1 MENNN
6 MNEQQTNWQ
15 QALNEFSDQPQQP
28 VSQAQPQQ
36 FAQQAQ
42 PQQYAQQGQPQQ
54 YAQQAQPQQYA
65 QQAQPQ
71 QYAQQGQPQQYAQQ
85 AQPQQY
91 AQQAQPQQYAQ
102 QGQPQQYAQQAQPQ
116 QYAQQAQPQQ
126 YAQQGQPQQYAQP
139 QFNQYAQQG
148 QPQQYAQQAQPQFNQ
163 QAQFAQ
169 ADGQYMQQGMPAYDA
184 GSFAVVPPKKKNSA
198 LKIILIVLA
207 AVIVVGGIPL
217 ALYFAGV
224 FGKSGGGYETIEKNY
239 FAAAE
244 KKADEIFGGAK
255 NIKTGIE
262 QTFTITASKDVLGIN
277 ADVAPTVIKATSY
290 ADTSAEKGSGT
301 ASLGAG
307 SDEYLTVK
315 YWMSG
320 DKLYFTVPDLT
331 DKYMVMDVKEL
342 ASSMKDISS
351 GKSDISSILTLSD
364 ATEEMPSSSSGYEDI
379 LNNIDEET
387 INKVIDIISDA
398 YFKNFT
404 ATENKSD
411 SLKVSDG
418 TVNCTSYTIDFTAEN
433 IIAFCKDVLD
443 AVEKESKI
451 MDVLSQFGIDNASFQ
466 YLKTLVDDATK
477 GASEDELKSVM
488 ATMIVYVKDNN
499 IIGRKITISG
509 EIEILLVTYSDNAQF
524 DYSLTATISGD
535 TLYAGAKGTVNGNNY
550 TGTGS
555 VTFNGEAAITADYSF
570 DATNGNGTYNLKVT
584 TDDNESFEVRLNVAM
599 DGNNGTF
606 DIAVAS
612 NGTEVLSIKADSKEI
627 AYVDEA
633 LPEVNDSNTVD
644 INDSAALEQFST
656 EISANIPQ
664 LITKIQNVKTP
675 DIVCYAFSEMIAAGG
690 SF

>member
-6 MNEQQTNWQ
+6 MNEQQPNWQ

-28 VSQAQPQQ
+28 VSQA
-36 FAQQAQ
+36 
-42 PQQYAQQGQPQQ
+42 QPQQ

-71 QYAQQGQPQQYAQQ
+71 QYAQQAQSQFNQQAQPQFNQQ

-91 AQQAQPQQYAQ
+91 AQQAQPQFN
-102 QGQPQQYAQQAQPQ
+102 QQAQPQ
-116 QYAQQAQPQQ
+116 QYAQQAQPQFN
-126 YAQQGQPQQYAQP
+126 QQAQP
-139 QFNQYAQQG
+139 QFN
-148 QPQQYAQQAQPQFNQ
+148 QQAQPQFNQ

-184 GSFAVVPPKKKNSA
+184 GSFAVVPPKKKSSA

-224 FGKSGGGYETIEKNY
+224 FGKSGGGYETLEKNY

-255 NIKTGIE
+255 NLKTGIE
-262 QTFTITASKDVLGIN
+262 QTFTISASKDVLGIN

-331 DKYMVMDVKEL
+331 EKYIVMDVKEL

-351 GKSDISSILTLSD
+351 GKSDIGNILTLSD
-364 ATEEMPSSSSGYEDI
+364 ATDEMPSSSSGYEDI
-379 LNNIDEET
+379 LKSIDEET
-387 INKVIDIISDA
+387 INKTIEIITDA

-477 GASEDELKSVM
+477 DAPEDELKSVM
-488 ATMIVYVKDNN
+488 ATMIVYAKDNN

-524 DYSLTATISGD
+524 DYSLTASISGD

-584 TDDNESFEVRLNVAM
+584 TDDNESFEVKLNVAM

-612 NGTEVLSIKADSKEI
+612 NGVEMLSIKADSKEI

>member
-6 MNEQQTNWQ
+6 MNEQQPNWQ
-15 QALNEFSDQPQQP
+15 QALNEFSDQPQ
-28 VSQAQPQQ
+28 QPQQ

-42 PQQYAQQGQPQQ
+42 PQQYAQQ
-54 YAQQAQPQQYA
+54 
-65 QQAQPQ
+65 
-71 QYAQQGQPQQYAQQ
+71 
-85 AQPQQY
+85 
-91 AQQAQPQQYAQ
+91 
-102 QGQPQQYAQQAQPQ
+102 
-116 QYAQQAQPQQ
+116 
-126 YAQQGQPQQYAQP
+126 AQP

-148 QPQQYAQQAQPQFNQ
+148 QFAQADGQYMQQGMPQFNQQAQPQQFAQQGQPQFNQYAQQAQPQFNQQAQSQFNQ

-184 GSFAVVPPKKKNSA
+184 GSFAVVPPKKKSSA

-224 FGKSGGGYETIEKNY
+224 FGKSGGGYETLEKNY

-262 QTFTITASKDVLGIN
+262 QTFTISASKDVLGIN

-331 DKYMVMDVKEL
+331 EKYIVMDVNEL

-351 GKSDISSILTLSD
+351 GKSDIGNILTLSD

-379 LNNIDEET
+379 LKNIDEET
-387 INKVIDIISDA
+387 INKAIEIITDA
-398 YFKNFT
+398 YFENFT

-477 GASEDELKSVM
+477 DATEDELKSVM
-488 ATMIVYVKDNN
+488 ATMIVYAKDNN

-524 DYSLTATISGD
+524 DYSLTASISGD

-550 TGTGS
+550 TGTCS
-555 VTFNGEAAITADYSF
+555 VTFNGETAITADYSF

-584 TDDNESFEVRLNVAM
+584 TDDNESFEVKVNVAM

>member
-36 FAQQAQ
+36 FAQQ
-42 PQQYAQQGQPQQ
+42 GQPQQ
-54 YAQQAQPQQYA
+54 YTQQAQPQFNQYTQQAQPQFNQYA

-71 QYAQQGQPQQYAQQ
+71 QYAQQGQPQ
-85 AQPQQY
+85 
-91 AQQAQPQQYAQ
+91 
-102 QGQPQQYAQQAQPQ
+102 
-116 QYAQQAQPQQ
+116 
-126 YAQQGQPQQYAQP
+126 
-139 QFNQYAQQG
+139 FNQYAQQG
-148 QPQQYAQQAQPQFNQ
+148 HPQQYAQ

-169 ADGQYMQQGMPAYDA
+169 ADGQFTQQVQPGMPAYDA

-198 LKIILIVLA
+198 LTIILIVLA

-262 QTFTITASKDVLGIN
+262 QTFTISASKDVLGIN

-290 ADTSAEKGSGT
+290 ADASAEKGSGT
-301 ASLGAG
+301 ASLSAG

-331 DKYMVMDVKEL
+331 EKYIVMDVKEL

-351 GKSDISSILTLSD
+351 GKSDIGNILTLSD
-364 ATEEMPSSSSGYEDI
+364 ATEETPSSSSGYEDI
-379 LNNIDEET
+379 LKNIDEET

-411 SLKVSDG
+411 SLKVSDS
-418 TVNCTSYTIDFTAEN
+418 TVNCTSYTIDFTAEKVV
-433 IIAFCKDVLD
+433 AFCKDVLD

-451 MDVLSQFGIDNASFQ
+451 MDILSQLGINNASFQ

-477 GASEDELKSVM
+477 DATEDELKSVM

-509 EIEILLVTYSDNAQF
+509 EIEILLVTYSDNTQF
-524 DYSLTATISGD
+524 DYSLTASISGD

-555 VTFNGEAAITADYSF
+555 VTFNGETAITADYSF

-612 NGTEVLSIKADSKEI
+612 NGAEVISIKADSKEI
-627 AYVDEA
+627 AYADEA
-633 LPEVNDSNTVD
+633 IPEVNDSNTVD

-675 DIVCYAFSEMIAAGG
+675 DIVCYAFSEIIAAGG

>member
-28 VSQAQPQQ
+28 
-36 FAQQAQ
+36 
-42 PQQYAQQGQPQQ
+42 QQ

-71 QYAQQGQPQQYAQQ
+71 QYAQQAQPQFNQQ

-91 AQQAQPQQYAQ
+91 AQQAQPQFNQQAQPQFNQYAQ
-102 QGQPQQYAQQAQPQ
+102 QGQFAQADGQYMQQGMPQFN
-116 QYAQQAQPQQ
+116 QQAQPQQ
-126 YAQQGQPQQYAQP
+126 YAQQGQPQ
-139 QFNQYAQQG
+139 FN
-148 QPQQYAQQAQPQFNQ
+148 QQAQSQFNQ

-184 GSFAVVPPKKKNSA
+184 GSFAVVPPKKKSSA

-224 FGKSGGGYETIEKNY
+224 FGKSGGGYETLEKNY

-255 NIKTGIE
+255 NLKTGIE
-262 QTFTITASKDVLGIN
+262 QTFTISASKDVLGIN

-290 ADTSAEKGSGT
+290 ADTSAEKGSGM

-331 DKYMVMDVKEL
+331 EKYIVMDVNEL

-351 GKSDISSILTLSD
+351 GKSDIGNILTLSD

-379 LNNIDEET
+379 LKNIDEET
-387 INKVIDIISDA
+387 INKAIEIITDA

-477 GASEDELKSVM
+477 DATEDELKSVM
-488 ATMIVYVKDNN
+488 ATMIVYAKDNN

-524 DYSLTATISGD
+524 DYSLTASISGD

-555 VTFNGEAAITADYSF
+555 VTFNGETAITADYSF

-584 TDDNESFEVRLNVAM
+584 TDDNENFEVKVNVAM

>member
-6 MNEQQTNWQ
+6 MNEQQPNWQ

-36 FAQQAQ
+36 
-42 PQQYAQQGQPQQ
+42 

-65 QQAQPQ
+65 QQSQPQ
-71 QYAQQGQPQQYAQQ
+71 FNQQGQPQFNQQ
-85 AQPQQY
+85 
-91 AQQAQPQQYAQ
+91 
-102 QGQPQQYAQQAQPQ
+102 
-116 QYAQQAQPQQ
+116 
-126 YAQQGQPQQYAQP
+126 AQP
-139 QFNQYAQQG
+139 QFNQQAQPQFNQQG
-148 QPQQYAQQAQPQFNQ
+148 QPQFNQQAQPQFNQ

-184 GSFAVVPPKKKNSA
+184 GSFAVVPPKKKSSA

-224 FGKSGGGYETIEKNY
+224 FGKSGGGYETLEKNY

-262 QTFTITASKDVLGIN
+262 QTFTVSASKDVLGIN

-290 ADTSAEKGSGT
+290 ADASAEKGSGT
-301 ASLGAG
+301 ASLVAG

-331 DKYMVMDVKEL
+331 EKYIVMDVKEL

-351 GKSDISSILTLSD
+351 GRSDIGNILTLSD

-379 LNNIDEET
+379 LKNIDEET
-387 INKVIDIISDA
+387 INKAIEIITDA

-451 MDVLSQFGIDNASFQ
+451 MDVLSQLGIDNASFQ

-477 GASEDELKSVM
+477 DAPEDELKSVM
-488 ATMIVYVKDNN
+488 ATMIVYAKDNN

-524 DYSLTATISGD
+524 DYSLTASISGD

-555 VTFNGEAAITADYSF
+555 VTFNGETAITADYSF

-584 TDDNESFEVRLNVAM
+584 TDDNESFEVKLNVAM

-612 NGTEVLSIKADSKEI
+612 NGVEMLSIKADSKEI
-627 AYVDEA
+627 A
-633 LPEVNDSNTVD
+633 
-644 INDSAALEQFST
+644 
-656 EISANIPQ
+656 
-664 LITKIQNVKTP
+664 
-675 DIVCYAFSEMIAAGG
+675 
-690 SF
+690 

>member
-6 MNEQQTNWQ
+6 MNEQQPNWQ
-15 QALNEFSDQPQQP
+15 QALNEFSDQPQ
-28 VSQAQPQQ
+28 
-36 FAQQAQ
+36 
-42 PQQYAQQGQPQQ
+42 QPQQ

-71 QYAQQGQPQQYAQQ
+71 FNQQ

-91 AQQAQPQQYAQ
+91 AQQAQPQFNQQAQPQFNQYAQ
-102 QGQPQQYAQQAQPQ
+102 QGQFAQADGQYMQQGMPQFN
-116 QYAQQAQPQQ
+116 QQAQPQQ
-126 YAQQGQPQQYAQP
+126 YAQQGQPQ
-139 QFNQYAQQG
+139 FN
-148 QPQQYAQQAQPQFNQ
+148 QQAQSQFNQ

-184 GSFAVVPPKKKNSA
+184 GSFAVVPPKKKSSA

-224 FGKSGGGYETIEKNY
+224 FGKSGGGYETLEKNY

-255 NIKTGIE
+255 NLKTGIE
-262 QTFTITASKDVLGIN
+262 QTFTISASKDVLGIN

-331 DKYMVMDVKEL
+331 EKYIVMDVKEL

-351 GKSDISSILTLSD
+351 GRSDIGNILTLSD
-364 ATEEMPSSSSGYEDI
+364 ATDEMPSSSSGYEDI
-379 LNNIDEET
+379 LKSIDEET
-387 INKVIDIISDA
+387 INKAIEIITDA

-411 SLKVSDG
+411 SLKVSDS

-451 MDVLSQFGIDNASFQ
+451 MDVLSQLGIDNASFQ

-477 GASEDELKSVM
+477 DATEDELKSVM
-488 ATMIVYVKDNN
+488 ATMIVYAKDNN

-524 DYSLTATISGD
+524 DYSLTASISGD

-555 VTFNGEAAITADYSF
+555 VTFNGETAITADYSF

-584 TDDNESFEVRLNVAM
+584 TDDNENFEVKVNVAM

-633 LPEVNDSNTVD
+633 RPEVNDSNTVD

>member
-6 MNEQQTNWQ
+6 MNEQQPNWQ

-28 VSQAQPQQ
+28 QQFAQQAQPQQ
-36 FAQQAQ
+36 FAQQA
-42 PQQYAQQGQPQQ
+42 QPQQ

-71 QYAQQGQPQQYAQQ
+71 FNQQAQSQFNQQAQPQFNQQAQPQQYAQQ

-91 AQQAQPQQYAQ
+91 AQQAQPQFN
-102 QGQPQQYAQQAQPQ
+102 QQAQS
-116 QYAQQAQPQQ
+116 
-126 YAQQGQPQQYAQP
+126 
-139 QFNQYAQQG
+139 QFN
-148 QPQQYAQQAQPQFNQ
+148 QQAQPQFNQ

-184 GSFAVVPPKKKNSA
+184 GSFAVVPPKKKSSA

-224 FGKSGGGYETIEKNY
+224 FGKSGGGYETLEKNY

-262 QTFTITASKDVLGIN
+262 QTFTISASKDLLGIN

-301 ASLGAG
+301 ASLGVG

-331 DKYMVMDVKEL
+331 EKYIVMDVKEL

-351 GKSDISSILTLSD
+351 GKSDIGNILTLSD

-379 LNNIDEET
+379 LKSIDEET
-387 INKVIDIISDA
+387 INKAIEIITDA

-477 GASEDELKSVM
+477 DATEDELKSVM
-488 ATMIVYVKDNN
+488 ATMIVYAKDNN

-509 EIEILLVTYSDNAQF
+509 EIEILLVTYSDNTQF
-524 DYSLTATISGD
+524 DYSLTASISGD

-555 VTFNGEAAITADYSF
+555 VTFNGETAITADYSF

-584 TDDNESFEVRLNVAM
+584 TDDNESFEVKVNVAM

-606 DIAVAS
+606 DIAVAL
-612 NGTEVLSIKADSKEI
+612 NGVEMLSIKVDSKEI

-675 DIVCYAFSEMIAAGG
+675 DIVCYAFSEIIAAGG

>member
-28 VSQAQPQQ
+28 QQ
-36 FAQQAQ
+36 FAQQA
-42 PQQYAQQGQPQQ
+42 QPQQ

-71 QYAQQGQPQQYAQQ
+71 FNQQ

-91 AQQAQPQQYAQ
+91 AQQAQPQFN
-102 QGQPQQYAQQAQPQ
+102 
-116 QYAQQAQPQQ
+116 QQAQPQQ
-126 YAQQGQPQQYAQP
+126 YAQQGQPQFNQYAQQAQP
-139 QFNQYAQQG
+139 QFNQQA
-148 QPQQYAQQAQPQFNQ
+148 QPQQYAQQGQPQFNQ

-184 GSFAVVPPKKKNSA
+184 GSFAVVPPKKKSSA

-224 FGKSGGGYETIEKNY
+224 FGKSGGGYETLEKNY

-255 NIKTGIE
+255 NLKTGIE
-262 QTFTITASKDVLGIN
+262 QTFTISASKDVLGIN

-331 DKYMVMDVKEL
+331 EKYIVMDVNEL

-351 GKSDISSILTLSD
+351 GKSDIGNILTLSD

-379 LNNIDEET
+379 LKNIDEET
-387 INKVIDIISDA
+387 INKAIEIITDA

-477 GASEDELKSVM
+477 DATEDELKSVM
-488 ATMIVYVKDNN
+488 ATMIVYAKDNN

-524 DYSLTATISGD
+524 DYSLTASISGD

-555 VTFNGEAAITADYSF
+555 VTFNGETAVTADYSF

-584 TDDNESFEVRLNVAM
+584 TDDNENFEVKVNVAM

>member
-28 VSQAQPQQ
+28 QQ
-36 FAQQAQ
+36 YAQQAQ
-42 PQQYAQQGQPQQ
+42 PQFN
-54 YAQQAQPQQYA
+54 QQAQPQQYA

-71 QYAQQGQPQQYAQQ
+71 QFAQQG
-85 AQPQQY
+85 
-91 AQQAQPQQYAQ
+91 
-102 QGQPQQYAQQAQPQ
+102 
-116 QYAQQAQPQQ
+116 
-126 YAQQGQPQQYAQP
+126 QP

-148 QPQQYAQQAQPQFNQ
+148 QPQFNQYAQQGQPQFNQYAQQAQSQFNQ

-184 GSFAVVPPKKKNSA
+184 GSFAVVPPKKKSSA

-224 FGKSGGGYETIEKNY
+224 FGKSGGGYETLEKNY

-262 QTFTITASKDVLGIN
+262 QTFTVSVSKDVLGIN

-290 ADTSAEKGSGT
+290 ADASAEKGSGT
-301 ASLGAG
+301 ASLVAG

-331 DKYMVMDVKEL
+331 EKYIVMDVKEL

-351 GKSDISSILTLSD
+351 GKSDIGNILTLSD
-364 ATEEMPSSSSGYEDI
+364 ATDEMPSSSSGYEDI
-379 LNNIDEET
+379 LKSIDEET
-387 INKVIDIISDA
+387 INKAIEIITDA

-404 ATENKSD
+404 ATENMSD

-477 GASEDELKSVM
+477 DAPEDELKSVM
-488 ATMIVYVKDNN
+488 ATMIVYAKDNN

-524 DYSLTATISGD
+524 DYSLTASISGD

-584 TDDNESFEVRLNVAM
+584 TDDNESFEVKLNVAM

-633 LPEVNDSNTVD
+633 LPKVNDSNTVD

-675 DIVCYAFSEMIAAGG
+675 DIVCYAFAEMIAAGG

>member
-6 MNEQQTNWQ
+6 MNEQQPNWQ

-28 VSQAQPQQ
+28 QQ
-36 FAQQAQ
+36 FAQQA
-42 PQQYAQQGQPQQ
+42 QPQQ

-71 QYAQQGQPQQYAQQ
+71 FNQQ

-91 AQQAQPQQYAQ
+91 AQQAQPQFNQQAQPQFNQYAQ
-102 QGQPQQYAQQAQPQ
+102 QGQFAQADGQYMQQGMPQFN
-116 QYAQQAQPQQ
+116 QQAQPQQ
-126 YAQQGQPQQYAQP
+126 YAQQGQPQ
-139 QFNQYAQQG
+139 FN
-148 QPQQYAQQAQPQFNQ
+148 QQAQSQFNQ

-184 GSFAVVPPKKKNSA
+184 GSFAVVPPKKKSSA

-207 AVIVVGGIPL
+207 AVIVGGIPL

-224 FGKSGGGYETIEKNY
+224 FGKSGGGYETLEKNY

-255 NIKTGIE
+255 NLKTGIE
-262 QTFTITASKDVLGIN
+262 QTFTISASKDVLGIN

-290 ADTSAEKGSGT
+290 ADTSAEKGSGM

-331 DKYMVMDVKEL
+331 EKYIVMDVNEL

-351 GKSDISSILTLSD
+351 GKSDIGNILTLSD

-379 LNNIDEET
+379 LKNIDEET
-387 INKVIDIISDA
+387 INKAIEIITDA

-477 GASEDELKSVM
+477 DATEDELKSVM
-488 ATMIVYVKDNN
+488 ATMIVYAKDNN

-524 DYSLTATISGD
+524 DYSLTASISGD

-555 VTFNGEAAITADYSF
+555 VTFNGETAITADYSF

-584 TDDNESFEVRLNVAM
+584 TDDNENFEVKVNVAM

>member
-28 VSQAQPQQ
+28 QQ
-36 FAQQAQ
+36 YAQQAQ
-42 PQQYAQQGQPQQ
+42 PQFN
-54 YAQQAQPQQYA
+54 QQAQPQQYA

-71 QYAQQGQPQQYAQQ
+71 QFAQQG
-85 AQPQQY
+85 
-91 AQQAQPQQYAQ
+91 
-102 QGQPQQYAQQAQPQ
+102 
-116 QYAQQAQPQQ
+116 
-126 YAQQGQPQQYAQP
+126 QP

-148 QPQQYAQQAQPQFNQ
+148 QPQFNQYAQQGQPQFNQYAQQAQSQFNQ

-184 GSFAVVPPKKKNSA
+184 GSFAVVPPKKKSSA

-224 FGKSGGGYETIEKNY
+224 FGKSGGGYETLEKNY

-262 QTFTITASKDVLGIN
+262 QTFTISASKDVLGIN

-331 DKYMVMDVKEL
+331 EKYIVMDVNEL
-342 ASSMKDISS
+342 ASSMKDNSS
-351 GKSDISSILTLSD
+351 GRSDIGNILTLSD

-379 LNNIDEET
+379 LKSIDEET
-387 INKVIDIISDA
+387 INKAIEIITDA

-411 SLKVSDG
+411 SLKVSDS

-451 MDVLSQFGIDNASFQ
+451 MDVLSQLGIDNASFQ

-477 GASEDELKSVM
+477 DAPEDELKSVM
-488 ATMIVYVKDNN
+488 ATMIVYAKDNN

-524 DYSLTATISGD
+524 DYSLTASISGD

-584 TDDNESFEVRLNVAM
+584 TDDNESFEVKLNVAM

-633 LPEVNDSNTVD
+633 LPKVNDSNTVD

-675 DIVCYAFSEMIAAGG
+675 DIVCYAFAEMIAAGG

>member
-6 MNEQQTNWQ
+6 MNEQQPNWQ

-28 VSQAQPQQ
+28 QQPQQ
-36 FAQQAQ
+36 FAQQGQPQFNQQAQ
-42 PQQYAQQGQPQQ
+42 PQFNQQGQPQFN
-54 YAQQAQPQQYA
+54 QQAQPQQYA

-71 QYAQQGQPQQYAQQ
+71 FNQQ

-91 AQQAQPQQYAQ
+91 AQQAQPQFNQ
-102 QGQPQQYAQQAQPQ
+102 QGQPQL
-116 QYAQQAQPQQ
+116 
-126 YAQQGQPQQYAQP
+126 
-139 QFNQYAQQG
+139 NQYA
-148 QPQQYAQQAQPQFNQ
+148 Q

-184 GSFAVVPPKKKNSA
+184 GSFAVIPPKKKSSA

-224 FGKSGGGYETIEKNY
+224 FGKSGGGYETLEKNY

-255 NIKTGIE
+255 NLKTGIE
-262 QTFTITASKDVLGIN
+262 QTFTISASKDVLGIN

-301 ASLGAG
+301 ASFGAG

-331 DKYMVMDVKEL
+331 EKYIVMDVEEL
-342 ASSMKDISS
+342 ASSMKDVSS
-351 GKSDISSILTLSD
+351 GKSDFGNILTLSD
-364 ATEEMPSSSSGYEDI
+364 ATEKMPSSSSEYEDI
-379 LNNIDEET
+379 LKSIDEET
-387 INKVIDIISDA
+387 INKAIEIITDA

-404 ATENKSD
+404 ATENKSA

-451 MDVLSQFGIDNASFQ
+451 MDVLSQLGIDNASFQ
-466 YLKTLVDDATK
+466 YIKTLVDDATK
-477 GASEDELKSVM
+477 DATEDELKSVM
-488 ATMIVYVKDNN
+488 ATMIVYAKDNN

-524 DYSLTATISGD
+524 DYSLTASISGD

-555 VTFNGEAAITADYSF
+555 VTINGEAAITADYSF

-584 TDDNESFEVRLNVAM
+584 TDDNKNFEVKLNVAM

-612 NGTEVLSIKADSKEI
+612 NGTEMLSIKADSKEI
-627 AYVDEA
+627 DYVDEA

>member
-28 VSQAQPQQ
+28 QQ
-36 FAQQAQ
+36 YAQQAQ
-42 PQQYAQQGQPQQ
+42 PQFN
-54 YAQQAQPQQYA
+54 QQAQPQQYA

-71 QYAQQGQPQQYAQQ
+71 QFAQQG
-85 AQPQQY
+85 
-91 AQQAQPQQYAQ
+91 
-102 QGQPQQYAQQAQPQ
+102 
-116 QYAQQAQPQQ
+116 
-126 YAQQGQPQQYAQP
+126 QP

-148 QPQQYAQQAQPQFNQ
+148 QPQFNQYAQQAQSQFNQ

-184 GSFAVVPPKKKNSA
+184 GSFAVVPPKKKSSA

-224 FGKSGGGYETIEKNY
+224 FGKSGGGYETLEKNY

-262 QTFTITASKDVLGIN
+262 QTFTISASKDVLGIN

-331 DKYMVMDVKEL
+331 EKYIVMDVNEL

-351 GKSDISSILTLSD
+351 GRSDIGNILTLSD

-379 LNNIDEET
+379 LKSIDEET
-387 INKVIDIISDA
+387 INKAIEIITDA

-411 SLKVSDG
+411 SLKVSDS

-451 MDVLSQFGIDNASFQ
+451 MDVLSQLGIDNASFQ

-477 GASEDELKSVM
+477 DAPEDELKSVM
-488 ATMIVYVKDNN
+488 ATMIVYAKDNN

-524 DYSLTATISGD
+524 DYSLTASISGD

-550 TGTGS
+550 IGTGS

-584 TDDNESFEVRLNVAM
+584 TDDNESFEVKLNVAM

-633 LPEVNDSNTVD
+633 LPKVNDSNTVD

-675 DIVCYAFSEMIAAGG
+675 DIVCYAFAEMIAAGG

>member
-6 MNEQQTNWQ
+6 MNEQQPNWQ

-28 VSQAQPQQ
+28 VSQA
-36 FAQQAQ
+36 
-42 PQQYAQQGQPQQ
+42 QPQQ

-71 QYAQQGQPQQYAQQ
+71 QYAQQSQPQFN
-85 AQPQQY
+85 
-91 AQQAQPQQYAQ
+91 Q
-102 QGQPQQYAQQAQPQ
+102 QGQPQFNQQ
-116 QYAQQAQPQQ
+116 
-126 YAQQGQPQQYAQP
+126 AQP
-139 QFNQYAQQG
+139 QFNQHAQPQFNQQG
-148 QPQQYAQQAQPQFNQ
+148 QPQFNQQGQPQFNQQAQPQFNQ

-184 GSFAVVPPKKKNSA
+184 GSFAVVPPKKKSSA

-224 FGKSGGGYETIEKNY
+224 FGKSGGGYETLEKNY

-262 QTFTITASKDVLGIN
+262 QTFTVSASKDVLGIN

-290 ADTSAEKGSGT
+290 ADASAEKGSGT
-301 ASLGAG
+301 ASLVAG

-331 DKYMVMDVKEL
+331 EKYIVMDVKEL

-351 GKSDISSILTLSD
+351 GRSDIGNILTLSD

-379 LNNIDEET
+379 LKNIDEET
-387 INKVIDIISDA
+387 INKAIEIITDA

-451 MDVLSQFGIDNASFQ
+451 MDVLSQLGIDNASFQ

-477 GASEDELKSVM
+477 DAPEDELKSVM
-488 ATMIVYVKDNN
+488 ATMIVYAKDNN

-524 DYSLTATISGD
+524 DYSLTASISGD

-555 VTFNGEAAITADYSF
+555 VTFNGETAITADYSF

-584 TDDNESFEVRLNVAM
+584 TDDNESFEVKLNVAM

-612 NGTEVLSIKADSKEI
+612 NGVEMLSIKADSKEI

>member
-28 VSQAQPQQ
+28 QQ
-36 FAQQAQ
+36 YAQQAQ
-42 PQQYAQQGQPQQ
+42 PQFN
-54 YAQQAQPQQYA
+54 QQAQPQQYA

-71 QYAQQGQPQQYAQQ
+71 FNQQ
-85 AQPQQY
+85 
-91 AQQAQPQQYAQ
+91 
-102 QGQPQQYAQQAQPQ
+102 
-116 QYAQQAQPQQ
+116 
-126 YAQQGQPQQYAQP
+126 AQP

-148 QPQQYAQQAQPQFNQ
+148 QFAQADGQYMQQGMPQFNQQAQPQQYTQQGQPQFNQYAQ

-184 GSFAVVPPKKKNSA
+184 GSFAVVPPKKKSSA

-224 FGKSGGGYETIEKNY
+224 FGKSGGGYETLEKNY

-255 NIKTGIE
+255 NIKTGVE
-262 QTFTITASKDVLGIN
+262 QTFTISASKDVLGIN

-331 DKYMVMDVKEL
+331 EKYIVMDVNEL

-351 GKSDISSILTLSD
+351 VKSDIGNILTLSD

-379 LNNIDEET
+379 LKNIDEET
-387 INKVIDIISDA
+387 INKAIEIITDA

-477 GASEDELKSVM
+477 DATEDELKSVM
-488 ATMIVYVKDNN
+488 ATMIVYAKDNN

-509 EIEILLVTYSDNAQF
+509 EIEILLVTYSDNTQF
-524 DYSLTATISGD
+524 DYSLTASISGD

-555 VTFNGEAAITADYSF
+555 VTFNGETAVTADYSF

-584 TDDNESFEVRLNVAM
+584 TDDNESFEVKVNVAM

-627 AYVDEA
+627 AYVDEG

>member
-6 MNEQQTNWQ
+6 MNEQQPNWQ

-28 VSQAQPQQ
+28 VSQA
-36 FAQQAQ
+36 
-42 PQQYAQQGQPQQ
+42 QPQQ

-71 QYAQQGQPQQYAQQ
+71 QYAQQSQPQFN
-85 AQPQQY
+85 
-91 AQQAQPQQYAQ
+91 Q
-102 QGQPQQYAQQAQPQ
+102 QGQPQFNQQ
-116 QYAQQAQPQQ
+116 
-126 YAQQGQPQQYAQP
+126 AQP
-139 QFNQYAQQG
+139 QFNQQAQPQFNQQG
-148 QPQQYAQQAQPQFNQ
+148 QPQFNQQGQPQFNQQAQPQFNQ

-184 GSFAVVPPKKKNSA
+184 GSFAVVPPKKKSSA

-224 FGKSGGGYETIEKNY
+224 FGKSGGGYETLEKNY

-262 QTFTITASKDVLGIN
+262 QTFTVSASKDVLGIN

-290 ADTSAEKGSGT
+290 ADASAEKGSGT
-301 ASLGAG
+301 ASLVAS

-331 DKYMVMDVKEL
+331 EKYIVMDVKEL

-351 GKSDISSILTLSD
+351 GRSDIGNILTLSD

-379 LNNIDEET
+379 LKNIDEET
-387 INKVIDIISDA
+387 INKAIEIITDA

-451 MDVLSQFGIDNASFQ
+451 MDVLSQLGIDNASFQ

-477 GASEDELKSVM
+477 DAPEDELKSVM
-488 ATMIVYVKDNN
+488 ATMIVYAKDNN

-524 DYSLTATISGD
+524 DYSLTASISGD

-555 VTFNGEAAITADYSF
+555 VTFNGETAITADYSF

-584 TDDNESFEVRLNVAM
+584 TDDNESFEVKLNVAM

-612 NGTEVLSIKADSKEI
+612 NGVEMLSIKADSKEI

>member
-6 MNEQQTNWQ
+6 MNEQQPNWQ

-28 VSQAQPQQ
+28 QQFAQQAQPQQ
-36 FAQQAQ
+36 FAQQAQPQQFAQQAQPQQAQPQQYAQQAQPQFNQQAQ

-54 YAQQAQPQQYA
+54 F
-65 QQAQPQ
+65 
-71 QYAQQGQPQQYAQQ
+71 AQQG
-85 AQPQQY
+85 
-91 AQQAQPQQYAQ
+91 
-102 QGQPQQYAQQAQPQ
+102 
-116 QYAQQAQPQQ
+116 
-126 YAQQGQPQQYAQP
+126 QP
-139 QFNQYAQQG
+139 QFNQYA
-148 QPQQYAQQAQPQFNQ
+148 Q

-184 GSFAVVPPKKKNSA
+184 GSFAVVPPKKKSSA

-224 FGKSGGGYETIEKNY
+224 FGKSGGGYETLEKNY

-262 QTFTITASKDVLGIN
+262 QTFTISASKDLLGIN

-331 DKYMVMDVKEL
+331 EKYIVMDVKEL

-351 GKSDISSILTLSD
+351 GKSDIGNILTLSD

-379 LNNIDEET
+379 LKSIDEET
-387 INKVIDIISDA
+387 INKAIEIITDA

-477 GASEDELKSVM
+477 DATEDELKSVM
-488 ATMIVYVKDNN
+488 ATMIVYAKDNN

-509 EIEILLVTYSDNAQF
+509 EIEILLVTYSDNTQF
-524 DYSLTATISGD
+524 DYSLTASISGD

-555 VTFNGEAAITADYSF
+555 VTFNGETAITADYSF
-570 DATNGNGTYNLKVT
+570 DATNGNGTYNLKIT
-584 TDDNESFEVRLNVAM
+584 TDDNESFEVKLNVAM

-612 NGTEVLSIKADSKEI
+612 NGVEMLSIKADSKEI

-675 DIVCYAFSEMIAAGG
+675 DIVCYAFSEIIAAGG

>member
-36 FAQQAQ
+36 
-42 PQQYAQQGQPQQ
+42 YAQQGQPQQ

-65 QQAQPQ
+65 QPQ
-71 QYAQQGQPQQYAQQ
+71 FNQYAQQGQPQQYAQQ
-85 AQPQQY
+85 
-91 AQQAQPQQYAQ
+91 
-102 QGQPQQYAQQAQPQ
+102 GQPQ
-116 QYAQQAQPQQ
+116 
-126 YAQQGQPQQYAQP
+126 
-139 QFNQYAQQG
+139 QYAQQG

-477 GASEDELKSVM
+477 GATEDELKSVM

-612 NGTEVLSIKADSKEI
+612 NGTEMLSIKADSKEI

>member
-36 FAQQAQ
+36 YTQQGQPQQPVSQAQPQQYAQQAQPQQFAQQAQPQQFAQQGQPQFNQYAQQAQ
-42 PQQYAQQGQPQQ
+42 PQQYAQQGQPQFNQ

-71 QYAQQGQPQQYAQQ
+71 QYAQQ
-85 AQPQQY
+85 
-91 AQQAQPQQYAQ
+91 
-102 QGQPQQYAQQAQPQ
+102 
-116 QYAQQAQPQQ
+116 
-126 YAQQGQPQQYAQP
+126 
-139 QFNQYAQQG
+139 
-148 QPQQYAQQAQPQFNQ
+148 
-163 QAQFAQ
+163 AQFAQ
-169 ADGQYMQQGMPAYDA
+169 ADGQFTQQVQPGMPAYDA
-184 GSFAVVPPKKKNSA
+184 GSFAVVPPKKKSSA

-224 FGKSGGGYETIEKNY
+224 FGKSGGGYETLEKNY

-255 NIKTGIE
+255 DLKTGIE
-262 QTFTITASKDVLGIN
+262 QTFTVSASKDVLGIN

-290 ADTSAEKGSGT
+290 ADASAEKGSGT
-301 ASLGAG
+301 ASLVAG

-331 DKYMVMDVKEL
+331 EKYIVMDVKEL

-351 GKSDISSILTLSD
+351 GRSDIGNILTLSD

-379 LNNIDEET
+379 LKNIDEET
-387 INKVIDIISDA
+387 INKAIEIITDA

-418 TVNCTSYTIDFTAEN
+418 TVNCTSYTIDFTAEKVV
-433 IIAFCKDVLD
+433 AFCKDVLD

-451 MDVLSQFGIDNASFQ
+451 MDVLSQLGINNASFQ

-477 GASEDELKSVM
+477 DATEDELKSVM
-488 ATMIVYVKDNN
+488 ATMIVYAKDNN

-524 DYSLTATISGD
+524 DYSLTASISGD

-584 TDDNESFEVRLNVAM
+584 TDDNESFEVKLNVAM

-612 NGTEVLSIKADSKEI
+612 NGTEMLSIKADSKEI

-675 DIVCYAFSEMIAAGG
+675 DIVCYAFAEMIAAGG

>member
-6 MNEQQTNWQ
+6 MNEQQPNWQ

-28 VSQAQPQQ
+28 QQFAQQGQPQFNQYAQQAQPQFNQQAQPQQ
-36 FAQQAQ
+36 FAQQGQPQFNQYAQQAQPQFNQQAQ
-42 PQQYAQQGQPQQ
+42 PQQYAQQGQPQFN
-54 YAQQAQPQQYA
+54 QQAQS
-65 QQAQPQ
+65 
-71 QYAQQGQPQQYAQQ
+71 
-85 AQPQQY
+85 
-91 AQQAQPQQYAQ
+91 
-102 QGQPQQYAQQAQPQ
+102 
-116 QYAQQAQPQQ
+116 
-126 YAQQGQPQQYAQP
+126 
-139 QFNQYAQQG
+139 
-148 QPQQYAQQAQPQFNQ
+148 QFNQ

-184 GSFAVVPPKKKNSA
+184 GSFAVVPPKKKSSA

-224 FGKSGGGYETIEKNY
+224 FGKSGGGYETLEKNY

-262 QTFTITASKDVLGIN
+262 QTFTIFASKDVLGIN

-290 ADTSAEKGSGT
+290 ADTSAEKGSGM

-331 DKYMVMDVKEL
+331 EKYIVMDVNEL

-351 GKSDISSILTLSD
+351 GKSDIGNILTLSD

-379 LNNIDEET
+379 LKNIDEET
-387 INKVIDIISDA
+387 INKAIEIITDA

-477 GASEDELKSVM
+477 DATEDELKSVM
-488 ATMIVYVKDNN
+488 ATMIVYAKDNN

-524 DYSLTATISGD
+524 DYSLTASISGD

-555 VTFNGEAAITADYSF
+555 VTFNGETAVTADYSF

-584 TDDNESFEVRLNVAM
+584 TDDNESFEVKLNVAM

>member
-28 VSQAQPQQ
+28 QQ
-36 FAQQAQ
+36 YAQQAQ
-42 PQQYAQQGQPQQ
+42 PQFN
-54 YAQQAQPQQYA
+54 QQAQPQQYA

-71 QYAQQGQPQQYAQQ
+71 QFAQQG
-85 AQPQQY
+85 
-91 AQQAQPQQYAQ
+91 
-102 QGQPQQYAQQAQPQ
+102 
-116 QYAQQAQPQQ
+116 
-126 YAQQGQPQQYAQP
+126 QP

-148 QPQQYAQQAQPQFNQ
+148 QPQFNQYAQQGQPQFNQYAQQGQPQFNQYAQQAQSQFNQ

-184 GSFAVVPPKKKNSA
+184 GSFAVVPPKKKSSA

-224 FGKSGGGYETIEKNY
+224 FGKSGGGYETLEKNY

-262 QTFTITASKDVLGIN
+262 QTFTVSASKDVLGIN

-331 DKYMVMDVKEL
+331 EKYIVMDVNEL

-351 GKSDISSILTLSD
+351 GKSDIGNILTLSD

-379 LNNIDEET
+379 LKSIDEET
-387 INKVIDIISDA
+387 INKAIEIITDA

-477 GASEDELKSVM
+477 DATEDELKSVM
-488 ATMIVYVKDNN
+488 ATMIVYAKDNN

-524 DYSLTATISGD
+524 DYSLTASISGD
-535 TLYAGAKGTVNGNNY
+535 TLYAGTKGTVNGNNY

-555 VTFNGEAAITADYSF
+555 VTFNGETAVTADYSF

-584 TDDNESFEVRLNVAM
+584 TDDNESFEVKLNVAM

-633 LPEVNDSNTVD
+633 LPKVNDSNTVD

-675 DIVCYAFSEMIAAGG
+675 DIVCYAFAEMIAAGG

>member
-6 MNEQQTNWQ
+6 MNEQQPNWQ
-15 QALNEFSDQPQQP
+15 QALNEFSDQPQ
-28 VSQAQPQQ
+28 QPQQ

-42 PQQYAQQGQPQQ
+42 PQQYAQQAQPQFNQQAQPQQFTQQGQPQFNQ
-54 YAQQAQPQQYA
+54 YAQQAQPQFNQYA
-65 QQAQPQ
+65 QQAQPQFNQQAQPQ
-71 QYAQQGQPQQYAQQ
+71 QYAQQGQPQFNQQ
-85 AQPQQY
+85 AQS
-91 AQQAQPQQYAQ
+91 
-102 QGQPQQYAQQAQPQ
+102 
-116 QYAQQAQPQQ
+116 
-126 YAQQGQPQQYAQP
+126 
-139 QFNQYAQQG
+139 
-148 QPQQYAQQAQPQFNQ
+148 QFNQ

-184 GSFAVVPPKKKNSA
+184 GSFAVVPPKKKSSA

-224 FGKSGGGYETIEKNY
+224 FGKSGGGYETLEKNY

-255 NIKTGIE
+255 NLKTGIE
-262 QTFTITASKDVLGIN
+262 QTFTISASKDVLGIN

-290 ADTSAEKGSGT
+290 ADTSAEKGSGM

-331 DKYMVMDVKEL
+331 EKYIVMDVNEL

-351 GKSDISSILTLSD
+351 GKSDIGNILTLSD

-379 LNNIDEET
+379 LKSIDEET
-387 INKVIDIISDA
+387 INKAIEIITDA

-411 SLKVSDG
+411 SLKVSDS

-451 MDVLSQFGIDNASFQ
+451 MDVLSQLGIDNASFQ

-477 GASEDELKSVM
+477 DATEDELKSVM
-488 ATMIVYVKDNN
+488 ATMIVYAKDNN

-524 DYSLTATISGD
+524 DYSLTASISGD

-555 VTFNGEAAITADYSF
+555 VTFNGETAVTADYSF

-584 TDDNESFEVRLNVAM
+584 TDDNESFEVKLNVAM

>member
-36 FAQQAQ
+36 FAQQ
-42 PQQYAQQGQPQQ
+42 GQPQQ
-54 YAQQAQPQQYA
+54 YTQQAQPQFNQYTQQAQPQFNQYA

-71 QYAQQGQPQQYAQQ
+71 QYAQQGQPQ
-85 AQPQQY
+85 
-91 AQQAQPQQYAQ
+91 
-102 QGQPQQYAQQAQPQ
+102 
-116 QYAQQAQPQQ
+116 
-126 YAQQGQPQQYAQP
+126 
-139 QFNQYAQQG
+139 FNQYAQQG
-148 QPQQYAQQAQPQFNQ
+148 HPQQYAQ

-169 ADGQYMQQGMPAYDA
+169 ADGQFTQQVQPGMPAYDA

-198 LKIILIVLA
+198 LTIILIVLA

-262 QTFTITASKDVLGIN
+262 QTFTISASKDVLGIN

-290 ADTSAEKGSGT
+290 ADASAEKGSGT
-301 ASLGAG
+301 ASLSAG

-331 DKYMVMDVKEL
+331 EKYIVMDVKEL

-351 GKSDISSILTLSD
+351 GKSDISNILTLSD

-379 LNNIDEET
+379 LKNIDEET
-387 INKVIDIISDA
+387 INKVIDIISNA

-418 TVNCTSYTIDFTAEN
+418 TVNCTSYTIDFTAEKVV
-433 IIAFCKDVLD
+433 AFCKDVLD

-451 MDVLSQFGIDNASFQ
+451 MDILSQLGINNASFQ

-477 GASEDELKSVM
+477 DASEDELKSVM

-509 EIEILLVTYSDNAQF
+509 EIEILLVTYSDNTQF
-524 DYSLTATISGD
+524 DYSLTASISGD

-555 VTFNGEAAITADYSF
+555 VTFNGETAITADYSF

-612 NGTEVLSIKADSKEI
+612 NGAEVISIKADSKEI

-633 LPEVNDSNTVD
+633 IPEVNDSNTVD

-675 DIVCYAFSEMIAAGG
+675 DIVCYAFSEIIAAGG

>member
-28 VSQAQPQQ
+28 QQ
-36 FAQQAQ
+36 YAQQAQ
-42 PQQYAQQGQPQQ
+42 PQFN
-54 YAQQAQPQQYA
+54 QQAQPQQYA

-71 QYAQQGQPQQYAQQ
+71 QFAQQG
-85 AQPQQY
+85 
-91 AQQAQPQQYAQ
+91 
-102 QGQPQQYAQQAQPQ
+102 
-116 QYAQQAQPQQ
+116 
-126 YAQQGQPQQYAQP
+126 QP

-148 QPQQYAQQAQPQFNQ
+148 QPQFNQYAQQGQPQFNQYAQQAQSQFNQ

-184 GSFAVVPPKKKNSA
+184 GSFAVVPPKKKSSA

-224 FGKSGGGYETIEKNY
+224 FGKSGGGYETLEKNY

-262 QTFTITASKDVLGIN
+262 QTFTISASKDVLGIN

-307 SDEYLTVK
+307 SDENLTVK

-331 DKYMVMDVKEL
+331 EKYIVMDVNEL

-351 GKSDISSILTLSD
+351 GRSDIGNILTLSD

-379 LNNIDEET
+379 LKSIDEET
-387 INKVIDIISDA
+387 INKAIEIITDA

-411 SLKVSDG
+411 SLKVSDS

-451 MDVLSQFGIDNASFQ
+451 MDVLSQLGIDNASFQ

-477 GASEDELKSVM
+477 DAPEDELKSVM
-488 ATMIVYVKDNN
+488 ATMIVYAKDNN

-524 DYSLTATISGD
+524 DYSLTASISGD

-584 TDDNESFEVRLNVAM
+584 TDDNESFEVKLNVAM

-633 LPEVNDSNTVD
+633 LPKVNDSNTVD

-675 DIVCYAFSEMIAAGG
+675 DIVCYAFAEMIAAGG

>member
-28 VSQAQPQQ
+28 QQ
-36 FAQQAQ
+36 FAQQA
-42 PQQYAQQGQPQQ
+42 QPQQ

-71 QYAQQGQPQQYAQQ
+71 FNQQ

-91 AQQAQPQQYAQ
+91 AQQAQPQFNQQAQPQFNQYAQ
-102 QGQPQQYAQQAQPQ
+102 QGQFAQADGQYMQQGMPQFN
-116 QYAQQAQPQQ
+116 QQAQPQQ
-126 YAQQGQPQQYAQP
+126 YAQQGQPQ
-139 QFNQYAQQG
+139 FN
-148 QPQQYAQQAQPQFNQ
+148 QQAQSQFNQ

-184 GSFAVVPPKKKNSA
+184 GSFAVVPPKKKSSA

-224 FGKSGGGYETIEKNY
+224 FGKSGGGYETLEKNY

-255 NIKTGIE
+255 NLKTGIE
-262 QTFTITASKDVLGIN
+262 QTFTISASKDALGIN

-331 DKYMVMDVKEL
+331 EKYIVMDVNEL

-351 GKSDISSILTLSD
+351 GKSDIGNILTLSD
-364 ATEEMPSSSSGYEDI
+364 ATDEMPSSSSGYEDI
-379 LNNIDEET
+379 LKSIDEET
-387 INKVIDIISDA
+387 INKAIEIITDA

-411 SLKVSDG
+411 SLKVSDS

-451 MDVLSQFGIDNASFQ
+451 MDVLSQLGIDNASFQ

-477 GASEDELKSVM
+477 DATEDELKSVM
-488 ATMIVYVKDNN
+488 ATMIVYAKDNN

-524 DYSLTATISGD
+524 DYSLTASISGD

-555 VTFNGEAAITADYSF
+555 VTFNGETAVTADYSF

-584 TDDNESFEVRLNVAM
+584 TDDNESFEVKLNVAM

>member
-6 MNEQQTNWQ
+6 MNEQQPNWQ

-28 VSQAQPQQ
+28 QQFAQQGQPQFNQ
-36 FAQQAQ
+36 YAQQAQ
-42 PQQYAQQGQPQQ
+42 PQFN
-54 YAQQAQPQQYA
+54 QQAQPQQYA

-71 QYAQQGQPQQYAQQ
+71 FNQQ
-85 AQPQQY
+85 AQPQQF
-91 AQQAQPQQYAQ
+91 AQ
-102 QGQPQQYAQQAQPQ
+102 QG
-116 QYAQQAQPQQ
+116 
-126 YAQQGQPQQYAQP
+126 QP
-139 QFNQYAQQG
+139 QFNQYAQQA
-148 QPQQYAQQAQPQFNQ
+148 QPQFNQQAQSQQYAQQGQPQFNQ

-184 GSFAVVPPKKKNSA
+184 GSFAVVPPKKKSSA

-224 FGKSGGGYETIEKNY
+224 FGKSGGGYETLEKNY

-255 NIKTGIE
+255 NLKTGIE
-262 QTFTITASKDVLGIN
+262 QTFTISASKDVLGIN

-290 ADTSAEKGSGT
+290 ADTSAEKGSGM

-331 DKYMVMDVKEL
+331 EKYIVMDVNEL

-351 GKSDISSILTLSD
+351 GKSDIGNILTLSD
-364 ATEEMPSSSSGYEDI
+364 ATDEMPSSSSGYEDI
-379 LNNIDEET
+379 LKSIDEET
-387 INKVIDIISDA
+387 INKAIEIITDA

-411 SLKVSDG
+411 SLKVSDS

-477 GASEDELKSVM
+477 DATEDELKSVM
-488 ATMIVYVKDNN
+488 ATMIVYAKDNN

-524 DYSLTATISGD
+524 DYSLTASISGD

-555 VTFNGEAAITADYSF
+555 VTFNGETAITADYSF

-584 TDDNESFEVRLNVAM
+584 TDDNENFEVKVNVAM

>member
-28 VSQAQPQQ
+28 QQ
-36 FAQQAQ
+36 YAQQAQ
-42 PQQYAQQGQPQQ
+42 PQFN
-54 YAQQAQPQQYA
+54 QQAQPQQYA

-71 QYAQQGQPQQYAQQ
+71 QFAQQG
-85 AQPQQY
+85 
-91 AQQAQPQQYAQ
+91 
-102 QGQPQQYAQQAQPQ
+102 
-116 QYAQQAQPQQ
+116 
-126 YAQQGQPQQYAQP
+126 QP

-148 QPQQYAQQAQPQFNQ
+148 QPQFNQYAQQGQPQFNQYAQQAQSQFNQ

-184 GSFAVVPPKKKNSA
+184 GSFAVVPPKKKSSA

-224 FGKSGGGYETIEKNY
+224 FGKSGGGYETLEKNY

-262 QTFTITASKDVLGIN
+262 QTFTVSVSKDVLGIN

-290 ADTSAEKGSGT
+290 ADASAEKGSGT
-301 ASLGAG
+301 ASLVAG

-331 DKYMVMDVKEL
+331 EKYIVMDVNEL

-351 GKSDISSILTLSD
+351 GKSDIGNILTLSD
-364 ATEEMPSSSSGYEDI
+364 ATDEMPSSSSGYEDI
-379 LNNIDEET
+379 LKNIDEET
-387 INKVIDIISDA
+387 INKAIEIITDA

-451 MDVLSQFGIDNASFQ
+451 MDVLSQLGIDNASFQ

-477 GASEDELKSVM
+477 DATEDELKSVM
-488 ATMIVYVKDNN
+488 ATMIVYAKDNN

-524 DYSLTATISGD
+524 DYSLTASISGD

-555 VTFNGEAAITADYSF
+555 VTFNGEAAVTADYSF

-584 TDDNESFEVRLNVAM
+584 TDDNESFEVKLNVAM

-606 DIAVAS
+606 DIAVVS
-612 NGTEVLSIKADSKEI
+612 NGTEMLSIKADSKEI

-675 DIVCYAFSEMIAAGG
+675 DIVCYAFAEMIAAGG

>member
-28 VSQAQPQQ
+28 VSQA
-36 FAQQAQ
+36 
-42 PQQYAQQGQPQQ
+42 QPQQ

-91 AQQAQPQQYAQ
+91 AQQ
-102 QGQPQQYAQQAQPQ
+102 G
-116 QYAQQAQPQQ
+116 QPQQ

-169 ADGQYMQQGMPAYDA
+169 ADGQFTQQVQPGMPAYDA

-477 GASEDELKSVM
+477 GATEDELKSVM

-509 EIEILLVTYSDNAQF
+509 EIEILLVTYSDNTQF

>member
-6 MNEQQTNWQ
+6 MNEQQPNWQ

-28 VSQAQPQQ
+28 QQ
-36 FAQQAQ
+36 FAQQDQ
-42 PQQYAQQGQPQQ
+42 PQFNQQ
-54 YAQQAQPQQYA
+54 
-65 QQAQPQ
+65 
-71 QYAQQGQPQQYAQQ
+71 
-85 AQPQQY
+85 
-91 AQQAQPQQYAQ
+91 
-102 QGQPQQYAQQAQPQ
+102 
-116 QYAQQAQPQQ
+116 
-126 YAQQGQPQQYAQP
+126 AQP
-139 QFNQYAQQG
+139 QFNQQA
-148 QPQQYAQQAQPQFNQ
+148 QPQFNQQAQPQFNQQAQPQFNQQAQPQFNQQAQPQFNQ

-169 ADGQYMQQGMPAYDA
+169 ADGQYVQQGMPAYDA
-184 GSFAVVPPKKKNSA
+184 GSFAVVPPKKKSSA

-224 FGKSGGGYETIEKNY
+224 FGKSGGGYETLEKNY

-262 QTFTITASKDVLGIN
+262 QTFTISASKDVLGIN

-331 DKYMVMDVKEL
+331 EKYIVMDVKEL

-451 MDVLSQFGIDNASFQ
+451 MDVLSQFGINNASFQ

-477 GASEDELKSVM
+477 DATEDELKSVM
-488 ATMIVYVKDNN
+488 ATMIVYANDNN
-499 IIGRKITISG
+499 IIGRKITIPG
-509 EIEILLVTYSDNAQF
+509 EIGIEILLVTYSDNTQF
-524 DYSLTATISGD
+524 DYSLTASISGD

-584 TDDNESFEVRLNVAM
+584 IDDNESFEVKLNVAM

-612 NGTEVLSIKADSKEI
+612 NGTEMLSIKADSKEI

-675 DIVCYAFSEMIAAGG
+675 DIVCYAFSKMIAAGG

>member
-6 MNEQQTNWQ
+6 MNEQQPNWQ

-28 VSQAQPQQ
+28 VSQA
-36 FAQQAQ
+36 
-42 PQQYAQQGQPQQ
+42 QPQQ

-71 QYAQQGQPQQYAQQ
+71 QYAQQSQPQFN
-85 AQPQQY
+85 
-91 AQQAQPQQYAQ
+91 Q
-102 QGQPQQYAQQAQPQ
+102 QGQPQFNQQ
-116 QYAQQAQPQQ
+116 
-126 YAQQGQPQQYAQP
+126 AQP
-139 QFNQYAQQG
+139 QFNQQAQPQFNQQG
-148 QPQQYAQQAQPQFNQ
+148 QPQFNQQGQPQFNQQAQPQFNQ

-184 GSFAVVPPKKKNSA
+184 GSFAVVPPKKKSSA

-224 FGKSGGGYETIEKNY
+224 FGKSGGGYETLEKNY

-262 QTFTITASKDVLGIN
+262 QTFTVSASKDVLGIN

-290 ADTSAEKGSGT
+290 ADASAEKGSGT
-301 ASLGAG
+301 ASLVAG

-331 DKYMVMDVKEL
+331 EKYIVMDVKEL

-351 GKSDISSILTLSD
+351 GRSDIGNILTLSD

-379 LNNIDEET
+379 LKNIDEET
-387 INKVIDIISDA
+387 INKAIEIITDA

-451 MDVLSQFGIDNASFQ
+451 MDVLSQLGIDNASFQ

-477 GASEDELKSVM
+477 DAPEDELKSVM
-488 ATMIVYVKDNN
+488 ATMIVYAKDNN

-524 DYSLTATISGD
+524 DYSLTASISGD

-555 VTFNGEAAITADYSF
+555 VTFNGETAVTADYSF

-584 TDDNESFEVRLNVAM
+584 TDDNESFEVKLNVAM

-612 NGTEVLSIKADSKEI
+612 NGVEMLSIKADSKEI

>member
-54 YAQQAQPQQYA
+54 YAQQ
-65 QQAQPQ
+65 
-71 QYAQQGQPQQYAQQ
+71 GQPQQYAQQ

-91 AQQAQPQQYAQ
+91 AQQ
-102 QGQPQQYAQQAQPQ
+102 
-116 QYAQQAQPQQ
+116 
-126 YAQQGQPQQYAQP
+126 AQP

-148 QPQQYAQQAQPQFNQ
+148 QPQQYAQQAQPQQFAQ

-255 NIKTGIE
+255 NIKTSIE

-509 EIEILLVTYSDNAQF
+509 EIEILLVTYSDNTQF

-584 TDDNESFEVRLNVAM
+584 TDDNESFEVKLNVAM

-612 NGTEVLSIKADSKEI
+612 NGTEMLSIKADSKEI

>member
-36 FAQQAQ
+36 FAQQ
-42 PQQYAQQGQPQQ
+42 GQPQQ
-54 YAQQAQPQQYA
+54 YTQQAQPQFNQYTQQAQPQFNQYA

-71 QYAQQGQPQQYAQQ
+71 QYAQQGQPQ
-85 AQPQQY
+85 
-91 AQQAQPQQYAQ
+91 
-102 QGQPQQYAQQAQPQ
+102 
-116 QYAQQAQPQQ
+116 
-126 YAQQGQPQQYAQP
+126 
-139 QFNQYAQQG
+139 FNQYAQQG
-148 QPQQYAQQAQPQFNQ
+148 HPQQYAQ

-169 ADGQYMQQGMPAYDA
+169 ADGQFTQQVQPGMPAYDA

-198 LKIILIVLA
+198 LTIILIVLA

-262 QTFTITASKDVLGIN
+262 QTFTISASKDVLGIN
-277 ADVAPTVIKATSY
+277 ADVAPTVIKTTSY
-290 ADTSAEKGSGT
+290 ADASAEKGSGT
-301 ASLGAG
+301 ASLSAG

-331 DKYMVMDVKEL
+331 EKYIVMDVKEL

-351 GKSDISSILTLSD
+351 GKSDVSNILTLSD

-379 LNNIDEET
+379 LKNIDEET

-418 TVNCTSYTIDFTAEN
+418 TVNCTSYTIDFTAEKVV
-433 IIAFCKDVLD
+433 AFCKDVLD

-451 MDVLSQFGIDNASFQ
+451 MDILSQLGINNASFQ

-477 GASEDELKSVM
+477 DASEDELKSVM

-509 EIEILLVTYSDNAQF
+509 EIEILLVTYSDNTQF
-524 DYSLTATISGD
+524 DYSLTASISGD

-555 VTFNGEAAITADYSF
+555 VTFNGETAITADYSF

-612 NGTEVLSIKADSKEI
+612 NGAEVISIKADSKEI

-633 LPEVNDSNTVD
+633 IPEVNDSNTVD

-675 DIVCYAFSEMIAAGG
+675 DIVCYAFSEIIAAGG

>member
-6 MNEQQTNWQ
+6 MNEQQPNWQ

-28 VSQAQPQQ
+28 QQFAQQGQPQFNQYAQQAQPQQ

-42 PQQYAQQGQPQQ
+42 PQQFAQQAQTQQ
-54 YAQQAQPQQYA
+54 FAQQAQPQFN
-65 QQAQPQ
+65 QQ
-71 QYAQQGQPQQYAQQ
+71 
-85 AQPQQY
+85 
-91 AQQAQPQQYAQ
+91 
-102 QGQPQQYAQQAQPQ
+102 
-116 QYAQQAQPQQ
+116 
-126 YAQQGQPQQYAQP
+126 AQP
-139 QFNQYAQQG
+139 QFNQQA
-148 QPQQYAQQAQPQFNQ
+148 QPQFNQQAQPQFNQQAQPQFNQQAQPQFNQ

-184 GSFAVVPPKKKNSA
+184 GSFAVVPPKKKSSA

-224 FGKSGGGYETIEKNY
+224 FGKSSGGYETLEKNY

-262 QTFTITASKDVLGIN
+262 QTFTISASKDVLGIN

-301 ASLGAG
+301 ASLSAG

-331 DKYMVMDVKEL
+331 EKYIVMDVNEL

-351 GKSDISSILTLSD
+351 GKSDIGNILTLSD
-364 ATEEMPSSSSGYEDI
+364 ATDEMPSSSSGYEDI
-379 LNNIDEET
+379 LKSIDEET
-387 INKVIDIISDA
+387 INKAIEIITDA

-418 TVNCTSYTIDFTAEN
+418 TVNCTSYTIDFTAEKVV
-433 IIAFCKDVLD
+433 AFCKDILD

-451 MDVLSQFGIDNASFQ
+451 MDVLSQLGIDNASFQ

-477 GASEDELKSVM
+477 DATEDELKSVM
-488 ATMIVYVKDNN
+488 ATMIVYAKDNN

-509 EIEILLVTYSDNAQF
+509 NIEILLVTYSDNAQF
-524 DYSLTATISGD
+524 DYSLTASISGD

-584 TDDNESFEVRLNVAM
+584 TDDNESFEVKLNVAM

-675 DIVCYAFSEMIAAGG
+675 DIVCYAFAEMIAAGG